1 MINGAS
7 CGNCSGDDK
16 LLARNGLAYGSTFF
30 VQRTGTTSL
39 PSSTSGTVAGTFG
52 TSSSLGLY
60 APKFE
65 DVSTNPNNPKQG
77 EELNLVL
84 EFLSTFSCYVRTNS
98 QLCTVIIAEQ
108 TSGVYIFT
116 FNLTFGIRGY
126 FSATESMFTVRKISI
141 STTDYDPD
149 NVEWMKDGS
158 ILIQSDNSVG
168 RIIRYFPNNA
178 TITNIAETTA
188 SGER

>member
-1 MINGAS
+1 LCIVI
-7 CGNCSGDDK
+7 
-16 LLARNGLAYGSTFF
+16 LA
-30 VQRTGTTSL
+30 
-39 PSSTSGTVAGTFG
+39 
-52 TSSSLGLY
+52 
-60 APKFE
+60 
-65 DVSTNPNNPKQG
+65 
-77 EELNLVL
+77 EE
-84 EFLSTFSCYVRTNS
+84 
-98 QLCTVIIAEQ
+98 A
-108 TSGVYIFT
+108 SGVYIFT

-126 FSATESMFTVRKISI
+126 FNATGSMFTVRKISI
-141 STTDYDPD
+141 STTDYAPD